1 VPPDPGYKGFAGL
14 NTLGKP
20 VGYDLHD
27 IRKNTLWGTFMAGGA
42 GVEYYFGYQLPEN
55 DLLLEDFRSRD
66 KSWDYCRIA
75 LGFFRDQKIPLEK
88 MSNANELVGNIAQDN
103 SVYCLAQPN
112 ALYLVYLPQG
122 GSATLDL
129 TAAAGDF
136 SLAWF
141 NPRDGGP
148 LTAAIPATGGAK
160 LTLNAPSA
168 DDWLAII
175 RRR

>member
-1 VPPDPGYKGFAGL
+1 
-14 NTLGKP
+14 
-20 VGYDLHD
+20 
-27 IRKNTLWGTFMAGGA
+27 MAGGA

-66 KSWDYCRIA
+66 KSWDYGRIA

-88 MSNANELVGNIAQDN
+88 MSNANALVGNIAHDN

-122 GSATLDL
+122 GAATLDL

-160 LTLNAPSA
+160 LTLNAPST